1 MNFFFPRQMAVQPHV
16 LILPSDLLHFFKE
29 LNGCLVMNP
38 QRLAKGESGGVFARC
53 QFYESSLWPKTLSDN
68 FNSFIYGHKFI
79 KNYRRK

>member
-1 MNFFFPRQMAVQPHV
+1 MAVQPHV

-53 QFYESSLWPKTLSDN
+53 QLY
-68 FNSFIYGHKFI
+68 
-79 KNYRRK
+79 